1 MPHQWLE
8 FGDRPALS
16 AELAATMGA
25 GLAGALA
32 SAPVAGL
39 IAAGGTTAPPVL
51 EKLAAMELDWSRVRV
66 TVSDERWVNAQHEA
80 SNERMVRDKLL
91 RGPAA
96 RATFIPIYAEYDTP
110 EAAEASCH
118 ARLAAMPWRNSLCM
132 LGMGTD
138 GHAASLF
145 PGTSALADALNVDYG
160 RFCKTVRPQAS
171 PIAGPHPRMSLTL
184 SVLIQAR
191 HIYLVITGAE
201 KRTAFERA
209 LKGTDNR
216 EMPVRAILNQA
227 AAPVSVY
234 WAP

>member
-1 MPHQWLE
+1 MPHQWCE
-8 FGDRPALS
+8 FSDRQTLS
-16 AELAATMGA
+16 TDLAVTLGTGLSQVLAA
-25 GLAGALA
+25 
-32 SAPVAGL
+32 APVAGF

-51 EKLAAMELDWSRVRV
+51 ERLAAMDLDWSRVRV
-66 TVSDERWVNAQHEA
+66 TVSDERWVNTQHEA

-91 RGPAA
+91 RGPAG
-96 RATFIPIYAEYDTP
+96 RANFIPMYSEHATP

-145 PGTSALADALNVDYG
+145 PGTSALADGLNPDYG
-160 RFCKTVRPQAS
+160 RFCRAVRPQAS

-184 SVLIQAR
+184 AALLQAR

-201 KRTAFERA
+201 KRAAFDRA
-209 LKGTDNR
+209 LQGTDQR
-216 EMPVRAILNQA
+216 AMPVRAILNQTT
-227 AAPVSVY
+227 APVSVY